1 MIYWCF
7 FHKNH
12 LKSLQSMK
20 YVSFESIFEM
30 CFHKNHQEIMI
41 LMKKK
46 VRDYFSLFFTLII
59 STFPASIIPTE
70 IWIRDAEF
78 FENSTIVSGQE
89 TKYLAL
95 PMKSRQERWTM
106 MDFSETWASFTS
118 HSSELPRTWKT
129 LRYNF
134 NTYSRRSRE
143 CREPY
148 PARMAGRA
156 TFFERHSEIFQFWP
170 IPEHVTTYLWCAHQ

>member
-1 MIYWCF
+1 MISWWFLWKHISKIDSKLTYFMDCKDLRWC
-7 FHKNH
+7 
-12 LKSLQSMK
+12 LW
-20 YVSFESIFEM
+20 
-30 CFHKNHQEIMI
+30 KNHQEIMI

-70 IWIRDAEF
+70 IWIRGAEF

-106 MDFSETWASFTS
+106 MDFHETRASLTS
-118 HSSELPRTWKT
+118 HSSELRRSWET
-129 LRYNF
+129 LRYKF

-143 CREPY
+143 WRGPI
-148 PARMAGRA
+148 PTRIAGRA

-170 IPEHVTTYLWCAHQ
+170 VLEHATA